1 MIDYHGRIGA
11 GEKSNV
17 MEALELLR
25 STPSDFAEAIRD
37 GGGPLEWPWKGSG
50 TGAPLVQA
58 AVGWNVEMR

>member
-11 GEKSNV
+11 GGKSNV
-17 MEALELLR
+17 METLELLR